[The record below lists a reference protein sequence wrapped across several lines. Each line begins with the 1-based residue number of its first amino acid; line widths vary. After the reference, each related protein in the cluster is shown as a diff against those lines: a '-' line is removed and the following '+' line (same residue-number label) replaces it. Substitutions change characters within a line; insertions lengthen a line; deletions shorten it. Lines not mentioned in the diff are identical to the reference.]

1 MKVVIAPQAFKGS
14 LSAMA
19 AARAIARGV
28 LICDSTTEIVLVP
41 VADGGDG
48 TLSALID
55 STGGQT
61 FKSVVTG
68 PLGFAVEAE
77 WGVMGDGQTAVIEMA
92 QASGLVLVPP
102 KRRNPLNTT
111 TRGTGQIIKEA
122 LDKGYSRIIV
132 GLGGSATNDGGA
144 GMASALGV
152 QFLDRDGKTVS
163 DGGAALSELAHID
176 LATIHPGLKSAE
188 IIGATDVT
196 NPLCGPT
203 GASAVYGPQKGANTE
218 IINRL
223 DSALMHLADII
234 KSDIGMDVSDK
245 PGSGA
250 AGGLG
255 AGLLAF
261 ANAELRSGIDMVCDV
276 LEFEKHVNGADLVIT
291 GEGQSDASTVYDK
304 APMGV
309 ARKATAHNV
318 PTVVLAGSLGKG
330 YEELYKHGI
339 SAVVCIADRPMAFDQ
354 SLSRTEELLEAAADR
369 TMRLI
374 KLGGSMR
381 P

>member
-1 MKVVIAPQAFKGS
+1 M
-14 LSAMA
+14 L
-19 AARAIARGV
+19 
-28 LICDSTTEIVLVP
+28 
-41 VADGGDG
+41 
-48 TLSALID
+48 
-55 STGGQT
+55 
-61 FKSVVTG
+61 
-68 PLGFAVEAE
+68 
-77 WGVMGDGQTAVIEMA
+77 
-92 QASGLVLVPP
+92 
-102 KRRNPLNTT
+102 
-111 TRGTGQIIKEA
+111 
-122 LDKGYSRIIV
+122 
-132 GLGGSATNDGGA
+132 
-144 GMASALGV
+144 
-152 QFLDRDGKTVS
+152 
-163 DGGAALSELAHID
+163 
-176 LATIHPGLKSAE
+176 
-188 IIGATDVT
+188 
-196 NPLCGPT
+196 NPLCGPE
-203 GASAVYGPQKGANTE
+203 GAAKVYGPQKGANTE

-223 DSALMHLADII
+223 DLALMHLADII

-309 ARKATAHNV
+309 SRKATAHNV
-318 PTVVLAGSLGKG
+318 PTVILAGRLGKG

-339 SAVVCIADRPMAFDQ
+339 SAVVCIADRPMTFDQ

-374 KLGGSMR
+374 KLGASIR